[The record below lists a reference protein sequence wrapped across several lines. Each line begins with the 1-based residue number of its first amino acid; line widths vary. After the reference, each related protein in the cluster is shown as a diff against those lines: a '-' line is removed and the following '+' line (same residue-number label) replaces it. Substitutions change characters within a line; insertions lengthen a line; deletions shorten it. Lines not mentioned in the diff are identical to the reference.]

1 MGKLIVIEGTDC
13 SGKQTQSEKLIE
25 RLRAVGRNIHYFS
38 YPNYNSPTGK
48 IIAGPYLAKPA
59 YMTESYFKEG
69 PDKVSAKVSGLYY
82 AADRLYNMPELNKL
96 LSEGDVV
103 LDRYVDSNMAH
114 QGGKILDKKTRYA
127 TYKWFEKLEYGLL
140 QLPKADIKV
149 LLYMP
154 HEYSKQLRVHRNEK
168 LDLFE
173 SNEEHLKHAERA
185 YLEIAKRN
193 HYKVINCVKDGAIR
207 TIDDIN
213 QELYDYV
220 AKKLGVNSGKS

>member
-13 SGKQTQSEKLIE
+13 SGKQTQSEKLIK
-25 RLRAVGRNIHYFS
+25 RLKKTGRNVHYFS

-59 YMTESYFKEG
+59 YMAQSYFSEG

-82 AADRLYNMPELNKL
+82 AADRLYNMPELNNLL
-96 LSEGDVV
+96 LSGDVV

-114 QGGKILDKKTRYA
+114 QGGKIADKRQRFA

-140 QLPKADIKV
+140 SLPKADIKV

-154 HEYSKQLRVHRNEK
+154 HEYSKALRAGRSEK

-193 HYKVINCVKDGAIR
+193 HYKVINCVKNGQIR
-207 TIDDIN
+207 SIDDIN
-213 QELYDYV
+213 DELYEYIS
-220 AKKLGVNSGKS
+220 KKLGVRSE

>member
-25 RLRAVGRNIHYFS
+25 RLKKTGRNMHYFS

-59 YMTESYFKEG
+59 YMAQSYFSEG

-82 AADRLYNMPELNKL
+82 AADRLYNMPELNNLL
-96 LSEGDVV
+96 LSGDVV

-114 QGGKILDKKTRYA
+114 QGGKIADKKQRFA

-140 QLPKADIKV
+140 SLPKADIKV

-154 HEYSKQLRVHRNEK
+154 HEYSKVLRAGRSEK

-193 HYKVINCVKDGAIR
+193 HYKVINCVKNGQIR
-207 TIDDIN
+207 SIDDIN
-213 QELYDYV
+213 DELYEYIS
-220 AKKLGVNSGKS
+220 KKLGARSE

>member
-13 SGKQTQSEKLIE
+13 SGKQTQSEKLIK
-25 RLRAVGRNIHYFS
+25 RLKKTGRNVHYFS

-59 YMTESYFKEG
+59 YMEQSYFSEG

-82 AADRLYNMPELNKL
+82 AADRLYNMPELNNLL
-96 LSEGDVV
+96 LSGDVV

-114 QGGKILDKKTRYA
+114 QGGKIADKKQRFA

-140 QLPKADIKV
+140 SLPKADIKV

-154 HEYSKQLRVHRNEK
+154 HEYSKVLRAGRSEK

-193 HYKVINCVKDGAIR
+193 HYKVINCVKNGQIR
-207 TIDDIN
+207 SIDDIN
-213 QELYDYV
+213 DELYEYIS
-220 AKKLGVNSGKS
+220 KKLGVRSE